1 MVVATLHRQSL
12 KVSTTTVKRST
23 YSLKF
28 KDMNTL
34 KNTVSLIGRL
44 GQDPKINAVGK
55 DNKVAKFSVATNEAY
70 KRKNGEWV
78 ENTQWHNVVA
88 WGKVAELSEKLLK
101 KGSEIVLEGKL
112 VNDEYETKEGEK
124 RYQTEISLREFMVLT
139 KKEITTK

>member
-1 MVVATLHRQSL
+1 
-12 KVSTTTVKRST
+12 
-23 YSLKF
+23 
-28 KDMNTL
+28 MNTL

-88 WGKVAELSEKLLK
+88 WGKLAELSEKLLK

-139 KKEITTK
+139 KKEITTM

>member
-1 MVVATLHRQSL
+1 
-12 KVSTTTVKRST
+12 
-23 YSLKF
+23 
-28 KDMNTL
+28 MNTL

-70 KRKNGEWV
+70 KGKNGEWLQ
-78 ENTQWHNVVA
+78 NTQWHNVVA
-88 WGKVAELSEKLLK
+88 WGKVAELSEKLLR
-101 KGSEIVLEGKL
+101 KGSEVVLEGKL

-124 RYQTEISLREFMVLT
+124 RYKTEVNLREFMVLT